1 MFVVDVMCGI
11 YLDFSSVFTWVRVY
25 SHLF

>member
-1 MFVVDVMCGI
+1 MTSVMFVVDVMCGI
-11 YLDFSSVFTWVRVY
+11 YLVFTWVRVY